1 MGGWN
6 STRSVE
12 GWTGGRGD
20 GSKKTQIFFF
30 FEFVCVY
37 SSSLTCEDFK
47 WVPKYIYILY
57 KCIYRALGAQDFL
70 DRRLILG
77 FLLVVSHT

>member
-47 WVPKYIYILY
+47 WVPKYIYYINVY
-57 KCIYRALGAQDFL
+57 IVHSGPKIFWIEG
-70 DRRLILG
+70 
-77 FLLVVSHT
+77 